1 MVLQIETAMWTLH
14 INVGHVATD
23 PFASTH
29 RTTTTKRPPH
39 GRTRS
44 KSAVD
49 RAMHA
54 RSVDP
59 VGVPNPA
66 VQGCH
71 TFGLA
76 ANYSGQSGR
85 FGGLQM
91 KYSKVF
97 VAAILA
103 LVLSSCSLGGGDDTE
118 LSASE
123 GVTPEPTANN
133 VQPLPAATA
142 VPAVAAAAAPLPT
155 AITLPPT
162 QVPPTPTADRSQPT
176 TYVVQNGDVLGLIA
190 ERYDVDVAEL
200 RRVNGLS
207 GNLIKVGQQLTIPA
221 AVPAAA
227 ASSTTASAAPAAAPT
242 APPRP
247 TTPPAPVSCPAGSV
261 GHCVQ
266 SGDSLLG
273 IASKYGVSVDAV
285 RAANPSISGD
295 LIRIGDVIALPGG
308 SGSTTTTT
316 TTTTTGS
323 STAGSGTT
331 IEQIVPTVEVGPTND
346 ADCKARNFEY
356 PYFHAADGLCYANPF
371 NATVTPVA
379 QNAGANDAVCPAGT
393 FKWEDGLCYPIPGYV
408 APTAEATA
416 TPNRDAS
423 TVNYG
428 TVPCRDGYVALTNGR
443 CWPVADNTNPT
454 TVTPVP

>member
-1 MVLQIETAMWTLH
+1 
-14 INVGHVATD
+14 
-23 PFASTH
+23 
-29 RTTTTKRPPH
+29 
-39 GRTRS
+39 
-44 KSAVD
+44 
-49 RAMHA
+49 
-54 RSVDP
+54 
-59 VGVPNPA
+59 
-66 VQGCH
+66 
-71 TFGLA
+71 
-76 ANYSGQSGR
+76 
-85 FGGLQM
+85 M

-97 VAAILA
+97 VAAVLA
-103 LVLSSCSLGGGDDTE
+103 LVLSSCGLGGGDDPD

-123 GVTPEPTANN
+123 GITPVPTANN

-162 QVPPTPTADRSQPT
+162 QVPPTATPDRSQPT

-190 ERYDVDVAEL
+190 ERYDIDVAEL

-221 AVPAAA
+221 AVPGAAA
-227 ASSTTASAAPAAAPT
+227 GSTAAAAPAAAPT

-247 TTPPAPVSCPAGSV
+247 TTPPAPVSCPAGAV

-308 SGSTTTTT
+308 AGTTTTT
-316 TTTTTGS
+316 TTTEGSTG
-323 STAGSGTT
+323 TGTT
-331 IEQIVPTVEVGPTND
+331 VDLIVPTVGPISD
-346 ADCKARNFEY
+346 ADCAARNFEY
-356 PYFHAADGLCYANPF
+356 PYFHAADGKCYANPF
-371 NATVTPVA
+371 NATTTPVA
-379 QNAGANDAVCPAGT
+379 QNADDDTVCPAGT

-416 TPNRDAS
+416 TPNSDPS
-423 TVNYG
+423 TINYG
-428 TVPCRDGYVALTNGR
+428 TVPCRDGYVPLTNGR